1 MAKKRNLE
9 GTCTNHNMFL
19 ALPIDYIV
27 DLSTCMGFDIDKCD
41 FATFDLL
48 KDLECARH
56 DLFTKEQD
64 NNLKTQTK
72 TVGESDATKSPLPIE
87 WVQDETPDT
96 EDFIL
101 VLSKKKAR
109 EKKEV
114 KISPNSLKK
123 K

>member
-9 GTCTNHNMFL
+9 GTRTNHNMFL
-19 ALPIDYIV
+19 ALPVDDIV
-27 DLSTCMGFDIDKCD
+27 DLSTCMGVDINKYD

-64 NNLKTQTK
+64 KNLKTQTE
-72 TVGESDATKSPLPIE
+72 TVGESYATKSPLPIE
-87 WVQDETPDT
+87 WVQDESSDT

-109 EKKEV
+109 EKENQDL
-114 KISPNSLKK
+114 S
-123 K
+123 